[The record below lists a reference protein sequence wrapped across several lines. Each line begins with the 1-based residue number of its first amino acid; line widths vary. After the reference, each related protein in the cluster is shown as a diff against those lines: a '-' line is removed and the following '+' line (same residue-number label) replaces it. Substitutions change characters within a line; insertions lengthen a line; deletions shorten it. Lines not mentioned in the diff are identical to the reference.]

1 MPDAF
6 KCPGLLA
13 SWINGW
19 LAAVG
24 ATVLDSRLRL
34 HWTEG
39 ASPVAV
45 LSAGGEDPI
54 AILHKAWPSTA
65 DLEDLPIAE
74 NWGEAGQLKRKVPV
88 EDFMARVR
96 AARSHEY
103 SWALSSTLTDLCV
116 DKNGEVAHARFD
128 PAGPGTIKWLHHRLL
143 KVHKKV
149 EELSAEELTAW
160 VENRLPRVQDNGLG
174 FDQARLG
181 SLADDT
187 KPYVHPVVE
196 VLAFYGLSVLPVRG
210 KGRDGDT
217 ESVQRGWQMWPP
229 GRDGPKR
236 RMFLWPAWRQPLDRH
251 GIDALLDAWVR
262 SHKSMNWKDKWALL
276 GVHSAWRIVSYQ
288 PRGGS
293 ADRTRAYGSE
303 RL

>member
-1 MPDAF
+1 MPDTVQ
-6 KCPGLLA
+6 CPGLIA

-19 LAAVG
+19 LAATG
-24 ATVLDSRLRL
+24 AIVLDSRLRL
-34 HWTEG
+34 HWTKG

-45 LSAGGEDPI
+45 LSAGGEDPM
-54 AILHKAWPSTA
+54 AILHEAWPSTD

-74 NWGEAGQLKRKVPV
+74 NWSETGQLQRKVPV
-88 EDFMARVR
+88 ERFVARAR
-96 AARSHEY
+96 AARAHEH

-149 EELSAEELTAW
+149 ESLSTEDLIAW

-174 FDQARLG
+174 FDQSRLG

-187 KPYVHPVVE
+187 NPYVDPVVE
-196 VLAFYGLSVLPVRG
+196 ILAFYGMSILPVRG

-217 ESVQRGWQMWPP
+217 DSFQKGWLKWPSNQDNNSP
-229 GRDGPKR
+229 SS
-236 RMFLWPAWRQPLDRH
+236 FLWPAWRQPLDRD
-251 GIDALLDAWVR
+251 GIDALLDAWLR
-262 SHKSMNWKDKWALL
+262 SHESVNWKQKWALL
-276 GVHSAWRIVSYQ
+276 GIHSAWRIVSYQ